1 MTLEE
6 LRELALEY
14 DAECGEYPE
23 HIYEGFAFIEWLE
36 LRLTGKNEEGNWR
49 ERRNKWAAKVEAKE
63 K

>member
-14 DAECGEYPE
+14 DAECGESPE

-36 LRLTGKNEEGNWR
+36 LRLTGKNEPGSIR
-49 ERRNKWAAKVEAKE
+49 ERRAKWNDQVEAKQ